1 MTSARNRIAQII
13 AEHCYDPRVVDA
25 GGKPFFKQSQWRSA
39 ESAADALLA
48 GEITLE
54 APEAEIE
61 KLIVNGREYIPTD
74 SVKKQLDDA
83 KRQARHSR
91 EECGKLLSRIGVLTD
106 QRLDL
111 VRLGARAMLRAAEAA
126 CGNLAEGNMEDCM
139 TSAGLTKQ
147 GKMRLNAET
156 DAAEHIRDQ
165 IHKTCEDSAL
175 GYGSYILS
183 ESDQRALKALGV
195 TPDWLYRS
203 ENGKPSRAELAKAEA
218 SETGVGNV

>member
-13 AEHCYDPRVVDA
+13 AEHCYDARVVDA

-48 GEITLE
+48 GEITFTRE
-54 APEAEIE
+54 VSVSDID
-61 KLIVNGREYIPTD
+61 KIVVSGRDYVPAD

-83 KRQARHSR
+83 KRQVRHWKDY
-91 EECGKLLSRIGVLTD
+91 CGKLSAQVTVLSD
-106 QRLDL
+106 AQLDL
-111 VRLGARAMLRAAEAA
+111 VRLGARAMQRRAEAD

-147 GKMRLNAET
+147 DKMRLNAET
-156 DAAEHIRDQ
+156 DAAEHIREQ

-195 TPDWLYRS
+195 TSDWLYRS
-203 ENGKPSRAELAKAEA
+203 ENGKPSRAELAKVES
-218 SETGVGNV
+218 SETGI